1 MTTHLDTNPSIF
13 SLPALRQTT
22 THSPTATR
30 RPSVQRS
37 DGAGRGRVPA
47 FVAVLLG
54 NIVLWSTAFIAI
66 GLTLAIQLGII
77 ALIVAAVMR

>member
-22 THSPTATR
+22 QHQHTTTR
-30 RPSVQRS
+30 SVASQRS
-37 DGAGRGRVPA
+37 DRAGAGRVPA
-47 FVAVLLG
+47 FVGVLLG

-66 GLTLAIQLGII
+66 GLTLALQLGII